1 MKPLQKPARLR
12 PGDTVAAVSLSWG
25 GAGDAELLWRY
36 ELGKQR
42 IRELLGLTVVE
53 MPHTLAG
60 SEFLYRHP
68 EARARDLMQAFSDSR
83 IKGIFSCIGGDDSIR
98 LLPFIDF
105 DVIAA
110 NPKVF
115 LGYSDTTISH
125 LMCARAGLSS
135 FYGPSILA
143 KFAENVQMFP
153 FSLEYLKRALFDN
166 APAGCL
172 PCSPEWTGE
181 RIEWTQSNSTTP
193 KAMQPNTPYL
203 VLCGKR
209 RARGRLWGGCMEV
222 LEMAKG
228 TPLWP
233 DTEAFEDTILFLET
247 SEDTPQPTQLLYALR
262 NYGAMGILQ
271 RIRGLV
277 FAKPYQ
283 EIFAEAYHKAIL
295 KVLEEYGLADLPVL
309 CNASF
314 GHNQPMV
321 TLPYGALAEIDCG
334 KPSFCLL
341 EPGVL

>member
-115 LGYSDTTISH
+115 LGYSDTNN
-125 LMCARAGLSS
+125 L
-135 FYGPSILA
+135 
-143 KFAENVQMFP
+143 
-153 FSLEYLKRALFDN
+153 
-166 APAGCL
+166 
-172 PCSPEWTGE
+172 
-181 RIEWTQSNSTTP
+181 TP
-193 KAMQPNTPYL
+193 DVRQ
-203 VLCGKR
+203 
-209 RARGRLWGGCMEV
+209 GR
-222 LEMAKG
+222 
-228 TPLWP
+228 T
-233 DTEAFEDTILFLET
+233 F
-247 SEDTPQPTQLLYALR
+247 QLLRAQHP
-262 NYGAMGILQ
+262 G
-271 RIRGLV
+271 RI
-277 FAKPYQ
+277 
-283 EIFAEAYHKAIL
+283 
-295 KVLEEYGLADLPVL
+295 
-309 CNASF
+309 C
-314 GHNQPMV
+314 
-321 TLPYGALAEIDCG
+321 
-334 KPSFCLL
+334 
-341 EPGVL
+341 